1 MQHTITLNNEETA
14 MVTDLNE
21 TERIRVLLVDDH
33 AVVRQ
38 GLRMFL
44 GLDPDLQ
51 IVGEA
56 TNGLEAIELSRQL
69 QPDIILMDLLMPIM
83 DGLTAIQKI
92 KKAQPEVEII
102 ALTSVIEDDRVFN
115 AIHAGAMGYLLK
127 DTQASELV
135 QRIKAANRGEVQLHP
150 EAAKRLIREVRS
162 PDSPE
167 KLTDRETE
175 VLKLIAKGLS
185 NKDIATHL
193 VVSEKTVKTHVSNLL
208 TKLNLPSRTQAALYA
223 LKEGLAT
230 LEGV

>member
-1 MQHTITLNNEETA
+1 MQYMTTLNADAANTDPTEEA
-14 MVTDLNE
+14 L
-21 TERIRVLLVDDH
+21 IKVLLVDDH

-44 GLDPDLQ
+44 SLDPDLQ
-51 IVGEA
+51 IMGEA
-56 TNGLEAIELSRQL
+56 TNGLEAIEMSKQL
-69 QPDIILMDLLMPIM
+69 KPDIILMDLLMPVM
-83 DGLTAIQKI
+83 DGLTAIQRI

-102 ALTSVIEDDRVFN
+102 ALTSVIEDDRVFS

-127 DTQASELV
+127 DTQANELV
-135 QRIKAANRGEVQLHP
+135 QRIKGAHRGEVQLSP
-150 EAAKRLIREVRS
+150 DAAKRLIREVRS
-162 PDSPE
+162 PESPE

-185 NKDIATHL
+185 NKDIATRL

-208 TKLNLPSRTQAALYA
+208 TKLSLPSRTQAALYA

-230 LEGV
+230 LEGLGN

>member
-1 MQHTITLNNEETA
+1 MQHIATLNNEETT
-14 MVTDLNE
+14 MVME
-21 TERIRVLLVDDH
+21 AVEQESIRVLLVDDH

-51 IVGEA
+51 IIGEA
-56 TNGLEAIELSRQL
+56 TNGLEAIELSKQL
-69 QPDIILMDLLMPIM
+69 QPDIILMDLLMPVM

-175 VLKLIAKGLS
+175 VLKLIARGLS
-185 NKDIATHL
+185 NKDIATRL

-230 LEGV
+230 LEGG